1 MSRFVSTFKLD
12 GRRWR
17 VRTYKSNGVKKY
29 CYVPDR
35 GYDPIFTS
43 SPLTNEELRELCR
56 KQDVQVKKAIAR
68 YKEKQLKT
76 QCCSST
82 DLKAKS

>member
-29 CYVPDR
+29 CYVPDK

-56 KQDVQVKKAIAR
+56 KQDLQVKKAIAR
-68 YKEKQLKT
+68 YKENQLKSPY
-76 QCCSST
+76 CSST
-82 DLKAKS
+82 QPKG